1 MDKQQLF
8 SMVDELEA
16 DAIKAWVDVCN
27 IESPTSF

>member
-16 DAIKAWVDVCN
+16 DATPN
-27 IESPTSF
+27 RLQEHLHMSFG